1 MRFNRI
7 FAIIPLVLVTACSGL
22 SYVIENYSSVEMQQF
37 TYADETWRIFDKPN
51 ENKLMITPSM
61 GSAMAGGA
69 KTGLTLGLA
78 GNQGDPEN
86 RFRTAAM
93 MFVKQKEG
101 SCVIIEGKLLINPQY
116 EYTYKC

>member
-1 MRFNRI
+1 MLLK
-7 FAIIPLVLVTACSGL
+7 IIALSKCSSLLMQMKHGL
-22 SYVIENYSSVEMQQF
+22 SLLSQTKKTHDN
-37 TYADETWRIFDKPN
+37 
-51 ENKLMITPSM
+51 PSM

-93 MFVKQKEG
+93 MFVKQKED